1 MARVLSVQFN
11 GINCSKKAAEIC
23 LREDKPAIWCHITQC
38 RTAHGPNYSVW
49 SKVRQLRARA
59 LLQQWYFC
67 VCVCVC
73 VVALQSRP
81 IFLLFA
87 LCTPE
92 FCVLKLSSS
101 QVVLLLFTLIN
112 FTLQH
117 YEHFKA

>member
-1 MARVLSVQFN
+1 MHSYSSGTVLTFV
-11 GINCSKKAAEIC
+11 
-23 LREDKPAIWCHITQC
+23 
-38 RTAHGPNYSVW
+38 
-49 SKVRQLRARA
+49 
-59 LLQQWYFC
+59 C

-73 VVALQSRP
+73 VVVAVQPRP
-81 IFLLFA
+81 ILLLFA

-92 FCVLKLSSS
+92 LFCILKLSSS